1 MPSGRLVLKTVGVIK
16 RPPGPGKSPCCQVG
30 ARPRQMSKSRQ
41 VVLSQ
46 PPAFRGC
53 PRPPPAR
60 GSQMGPSGLR
70 GGVASAKIFG
80 GGSGPLAP
88 GGGCPPALW
97 FDRGT
102 HTWAQI
108 FGDPGGVL
116 QFAPGPLPRARS
128 APRALPDAPPGMRA
142 GAPTP
147 DGRIRP
153 TPGLSLRH
161 RNLIFVFA
169 HFSASALARVL
180 ALIARADVRSSG
192 HGYAVPEPLLH
203 AAYSLL
209 SPGSTAYLYASVSVQ
224 RAWTSDF

>member
-46 PPAFRGC
+46 PPAFRGG
-53 PRPPPAR
+53 PGPPPAR

-153 TPGLSLRH
+153 TPCLFLRH
-161 RNLIFVFA
+161 RFFDLRIRAFLISCTGPCLGIDRQGRCAFIWA
-169 HFSASALARVL
+169 RLRGARAAASCRVL
-180 ALIARADVRSSG
+180 PSQPWKHR
-192 HGYAVPEPLLH
+192 
-203 AAYSLL
+203 
-209 SPGSTAYLYASVSVQ
+209 VSVCQ
-224 RAWTSDF
+224 RVCAAGVDE